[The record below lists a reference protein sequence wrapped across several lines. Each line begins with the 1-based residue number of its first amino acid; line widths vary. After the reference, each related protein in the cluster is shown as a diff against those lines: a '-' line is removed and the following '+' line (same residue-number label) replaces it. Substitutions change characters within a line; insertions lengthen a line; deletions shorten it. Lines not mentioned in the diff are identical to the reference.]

1 MKDCKITIRIE
12 ESLKNDVMEYTKKKD
27 ITKEQEN
34 RDAIKNYLK
43 ENK

>member
-12 ESLKNDVMEYTKKKD
+12 ESLKNDIMEYAKKKD
-27 ITKEQEN
+27 IPTAQAIRE
-34 RDAIKNYLK
+34 AIKNYLK